1 MNTETLDKAISI
13 KREMADVERILNVA
27 EKNKAVDLSF
37 SLGGFC
43 CSSLGNPFISPEEV
57 DDMKRNINELIRMRA
72 QARLDELQK
81 EFDNL

>member
-13 KREMADVERILNVA
+13 KREMADVEKLMNVA
-27 EKNKAVDLSF
+27 GDNNVVDVLF
-37 SLGGFC
+37 SLGGYC
-43 CSSLGNPFISPEEV
+43 CSSLGNPFISAEEV
-57 DDMKRNINELIRMRA
+57 YDIKRNINELIRMRA